1 MDMKNWNVD
10 KTQIA
15 AQQEALKKSMNF
27 AYVGHGPKAT
37 GFMAKQFKRKPGL
50 YARCV
55 QYKTSAVP
63 RRSISKRSALPTGSE
78 ARYSAAVTIRPP
90 LIRIK
95 QGKPSGRER
104 SAPLRARAA
113 VCRFFAPSYRFV
125 PLKISTSVAGRSLL
139 KLCSSRRRFPQ
150 RQVSSPLASRGM

>member
-15 AQQEALKKSMNF
+15 AQQEGLKKSMNF

-55 QYKTSAVP
+55 QCGYYMPLDAALLIQHNLVHVEPVPFVGRNTS
-63 RRSISKRSALPTGSE
+63 R
-78 ARYSAAVTIRPP
+78 
-90 LIRIK
+90 
-95 QGKPSGRER
+95 
-104 SAPLRARAA
+104 
-113 VCRFFAPSYRFV
+113 
-125 PLKISTSVAGRSLL
+125 
-139 KLCSSRRRFPQ
+139 
-150 RQVSSPLASRGM
+150 

>member
-55 QYKTSAVP
+55 QCGYYMPLDAKGEETCLCGNL
-63 RRSISKRSALPTGSE
+63 RRDEHSFKSDLPLKWKSSRARSGKRAQKSD
-78 ARYSAAVTIRPP
+78 IRPP
-90 LIRIK
+90 VR
-95 QGKPSGRER
+95 GEER
-104 SAPLRARAA
+104 FSPARTAFPVLFGSKEA
-113 VCRFFAPSYRFV
+113 VS
-125 PLKISTSVAGRSLL
+125 
-139 KLCSSRRRFPQ
+139 
-150 RQVSSPLASRGM
+150 

>member
-55 QYKTSAVP
+55 QCGYYMPLDAKGEETCLCGNL
-63 RRSISKRSALPTGSE
+63 RRDEHSFKSPPLKWKSSRARSGKRAQKSD
-78 ARYSAAVTIRPP
+78 IRPP
-90 LIRIK
+90 VR
-95 QGKPSGRER
+95 GEER
-104 SAPLRARAA
+104 FSPARTAFPVLFGSKEA
-113 VCRFFAPSYRFV
+113 VS
-125 PLKISTSVAGRSLL
+125 
-139 KLCSSRRRFPQ
+139 
-150 RQVSSPLASRGM
+150 

>member
-1 MDMKNWNVD
+1 MDMNNWNVD

-55 QYKTSAVP
+55 QCGYYMPLDAKGEETCLCGNL
-63 RRSISKRSALPTGSE
+63 RRDEHSFKSDLPATEVEIFKGTKR
-78 ARYSAAVTIRPP
+78 
-90 LIRIK
+90 
-95 QGKPSGRER
+95 
-104 SAPLRARAA
+104 
-113 VCRFFAPSYRFV
+113 
-125 PLKISTSVAGRSLL
+125 
-139 KLCSSRRRFPQ
+139 
-150 RQVSSPLASRGM
+150 